1 MKTSILN
8 PGKSFAF
15 KEVDLPD
22 IEDEEVLLKVNSCA
36 ICGSDLKIAK
46 FGNKR
51 ITEERTIGHEIS
63 GTIESIGKNVKGF
76 KMGDKV
82 SVGAD
87 LPCHDCNYC
96 KNGNVNLCETN
107 YAIGYQFDGGFAE
120 YIVLN
125 KYVLKNGPIKKF
137 YNVSFEEACLGEPL
151 ACAINGVRKSI
162 NCYAD
167 EHPENAL
174 IFGGGPMGLLLAEYL
189 SFIKIKQIYIAETNS
204 KRIDF
209 INNNT
214 NFKAFDPSELNDEF
228 YNLIFTSYIF
238 IFCSYFFVLSF
249 FFHLKIIL
257 FLVLITCVASDIG
270 GFVFG
275 KIFKGPKLTTISP
288 NKTISGALGSLIFS
302 SLVISTLFY
311 LADKTF
317 DPYIIVIGCIISIS
331 CQLGDLFFSFL
342 KRKSSLKDSG
352 NFLPGHGG
360 ILDRCDGLLLGVP
373 LGFLILLLSY

>member
-76 KMGDKV
+76 KKGDKV

-228 YNLIFTSYIF
+228 YNLIFTACPVLQTHKLALKHISVGGVIN
-238 IFCSYFFVLSF
+238 FFGGLPNDAADLSF
-249 FFHLKIIL
+249 ASNEIHYKEMVLTGSHGSTPSLHEEAIDLIDTGKINLRYLITHFFPLDKLNDAFKIASSGEGQKII
-257 FLVLITCVASDIG
+257 IR
-270 GFVFG
+270 
-275 KIFKGPKLTTISP
+275 P
-288 NKTISGALGSLIFS
+288 NE
-302 SLVISTLFY
+302 
-311 LADKTF
+311 
-317 DPYIIVIGCIISIS
+317 
-331 CQLGDLFFSFL
+331 
-342 KRKSSLKDSG
+342 
-352 NFLPGHGG
+352 
-360 ILDRCDGLLLGVP
+360 
-373 LGFLILLLSY
+373 